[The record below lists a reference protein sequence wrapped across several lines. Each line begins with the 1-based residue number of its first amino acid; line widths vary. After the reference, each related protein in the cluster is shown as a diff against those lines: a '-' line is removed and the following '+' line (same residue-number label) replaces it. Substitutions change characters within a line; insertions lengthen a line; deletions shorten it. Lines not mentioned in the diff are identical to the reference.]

1 MFNLA
6 NLSHDLHK
14 EVLLG
19 PATVASATSAYKPVQ
34 DCKRFLVR
42 LAYGASD
49 GVFDLR
55 VVQATDSSGTD
66 SKNITGAAITQL
78 AADDDNKQ
86 AEIEVDVDALD
97 EGFTHVAVT
106 VTAAGTTIAFVE
118 LIKLMNK
125 KPVTQPA
132 ALVETV
138 LVTG

>member
-6 NLSHDLHK
+6 NLSHDIHK
-14 EVLLG
+14 EVLFG
-19 PATVASATSAYKPVQ
+19 PAVVTTGTSAYKSVQ
-34 DCKRFLVR
+34 DCKRFLAR

-49 GVFDLR
+49 GVFDMK
-55 VVQATDSSGTD
+55 VVQATDSSGTG

-78 AADDDNKQ
+78 SATADNKQ

-106 VTAAGTTIAFVE
+106 ITVAGTTTAFVE
-118 LIKLMNK
+118 LLKLMNK
-125 KPVTQPA
+125 KPVTQPT
-132 ALVETV
+132 ALTETV

>member
-6 NLSHDLHK
+6 NLSYDLHK
-14 EVLLG
+14 EVLFG
-19 PATVASATSAYKPVQ
+19 PATVATGTSTYKSVQ

-49 GVFDLR
+49 GVFDLK

-106 VTAAGTTIAFVE
+106 VTAAGTTTAFVE

-125 KPVTQPA
+125 KPVTQPT
-132 ALVETV
+132 ALAETV